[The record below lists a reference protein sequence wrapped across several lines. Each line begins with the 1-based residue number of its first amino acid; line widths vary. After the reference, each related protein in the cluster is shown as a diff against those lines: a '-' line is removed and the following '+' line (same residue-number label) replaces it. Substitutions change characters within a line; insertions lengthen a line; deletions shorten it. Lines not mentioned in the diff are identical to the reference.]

1 MALPSQTDH
10 NSENSR
16 SVTGQAGN
24 TNTTKILLVVAGI
37 TLLGGGVYA
46 LSNLN
51 KQQKADATKAKEI
64 ATNAGTPTGTTPA
77 TTDPT
82 AITTPAPSANTVPFT
97 NQPAGA
103 PTTPTTVV
111 RSDVNNTPAP
121 TTPAGTAGAT
131 TPAPGTAPSTPPALN
146 TPTGTT
152 PATTAP
158 GTTTTTPTP
167 TSLTTNLTVLQL
179 IQQGDSAMANNKMV
193 EARQAFSR
201 ALLDR
206 DASEADKATLRT
218 KLTTINQELVFGP
231 RVEATDGLVES
242 YKVQSGDSLVKIA
255 RKRELA
261 TDWRFIQRVNRI
273 SNPNALR
280 AGQTL
285 KLVKGPFHAVVNKSA
300 YRADIF
306 AGAPDD
312 PANWLF
318 IKSYTLGLGEGNS
331 TPVGNYI
338 VKKGSKLID
347 PPWVNPRTGE
357 KFASNDPKNPIG
369 EHWIGWQG
377 VGDSTANQGYGFH
390 GTIDPDS
397 IGQQKSMGCARMKAD
412 DVAELYELLV
422 EEVSVVRVLP

>member
-51 KQQKADATKAKEI
+51 KQQKTDATKTKEI

-77 TTDPT
+77 PTEPT
-82 AITTPAPSANTVPFT
+82 AITTPAPGTNTVPFT
-97 NQPAGA
+97 NQPAGTTA
-103 PTTPTTVV
+103 TPTTVV

-131 TPAPGTAPSTPPALN
+131 TPAPGTAPSTTPALN
-146 TPTGTT
+146 TPPGTT
-152 PATTAP
+152 PATTTP
-158 GTTTTTPTP
+158 GTTTTTPAP

-331 TPVGNYI
+331 TPVGNYV

-390 GTIDPDS
+390 GTIDPNS